1 MPWPLTVF
9 LIASAIFLAQADVS
23 KVFVVQNFNLKS
35 AVATDI
41 TCGSIKKIVVQ
52 NIAVNNYTCT
62 GETLSKANEPG
73 MYIVTEMQAITT
85 PSSKKLTWL
94 IEYSGGNLTSTINI
108 EDVLDKTL
116 TAASIVQISEPKAH
130 VQLVVKNDDA
140 ENTTEKPKT
149 TEAVTTSEKP
159 HEPMTTTTQAPSTS
173 PKASSPINVMVAVS
187 YIQFQTGQAPIYENK
202 HTAAVVFAVIE
213 GLLLGAILLV
223 YLMRCYRKS
232 RLRAAGM
239 YPTRD
244 IGNSNPGRNTVYYD
258 NGATLNYPNANTRPE
273 IPSYRMPDTHPPVR
287 LDSLTPRPQQPVIT
301 PNLVP
306 VTTTQPIST
315 TPAVVTPAPLDYW
328 PDQPRPVKNIIDSD
342 I

>member
-1 MPWPLTVF
+1 
-9 LIASAIFLAQADVS
+9 
-23 KVFVVQNFNLKS
+23 
-35 AVATDI
+35 
-41 TCGSIKKIVVQ
+41 
-52 NIAVNNYTCT
+52 
-62 GETLSKANEPG
+62 
-73 MYIVTEMQAITT
+73 
-85 PSSKKLTWL
+85 
-94 IEYSGGNLTSTINI
+94 
-108 EDVLDKTL
+108 
-116 TAASIVQISEPKAH
+116 H

-173 PKASSPINVMVAVS
+173 PKASSPINVTVAVS

-213 GLLLGAILLV
+213 VRIHCDADAESRNSESAIAFQGLLLGAILLV

-244 IGNSNPGRNTVYYD
+244 IGNKDSEGNRAVIFEETLDVLPSEAGVFLKGESSSKSNPGRNTVYYD

-306 VTTTQPIST
+306 ATFYLITGHTLINGRSFCDVSVQSRSGAGALRCNDA
-315 TPAVVTPAPLDYW
+315 TPLF
-328 PDQPRPVKNIIDSD
+328 KNRCIECCIYIVENICNKLSD
-342 I
+342 ILFRRKNFNGNIFNSFICNFHYTQLGKTQSVKYVCVYALNVAILCL